1 MDDNLTDEQ
10 KDRLR
15 SIIDEVLKE
24 DALTLVDESMI
35 LRICIDAL
43 SKRDAELV
51 EDIMVERFGE
61 SDNDTDSTDEN

>member
-1 MDDNLTDEQ
+1 MEENLTDEQ

-15 SIIDEVLKE
+15 SILDEVLKE

-43 SKRDAELV
+43 SKRDGELAE
-51 EDIMVERFGE
+51 EIIIERLGK
-61 SDNDTDSTDEN
+61 SDRE